1 MSNETVVYHPK
12 LNAARAVPTSR
23 VEEWAGMGWL
33 TDRPE
38 HITDESVPRVA
49 PTEEEPPVVE
59 NEPVVVTAT
68 DDTPVTGDDEDATA

>member
-49 PTEEEPPVVE
+49 PTDEEPPVE